1 MDWTKAKT
9 ILIIALLIT
18 NIFLLV
24 TYSVLQD
31 NNEQS
36 DEDLQLE
43 TIALLESKNIY
54 VKDSLPIKH
63 DKMPVLIV
71 EHDRIDPYELQQY
84 IWEQIP
90 LDESK
95 RSREGSIKLAENF
108 LKRCGLWSSNVEL
121 DRVEQEGQ
129 RTFVHF
135 KNVYNGIRIEKSY
148 IICTIED
155 GQIIEVER
163 SWLNPVEFGRT
174 KKATMSASAAL
185 ISLMSQK
192 HELESILVEDMEMVY
207 WLEETDY
214 VSQTTISDT
223 AFPAWKITYNS
234 GQTKYV
240 PAYND

>member
-1 MDWTKAKT
+1 MNWTKAKT

-24 TYSVLQD
+24 TYKAVQD
-31 NNEQS
+31 NNEQTE
-36 DEDLQLE
+36 EDLLME

-54 VKDSLPIKH
+54 VKNSLPTKH

-71 EHDRIDPYELQQY
+71 EHDRIDSHELQRY
-84 IWEQIP
+84 IWEQTP

-95 RSREGSIKLAENF
+95 RSREGSIRYAEDF
-108 LKRCGLWSSNVEL
+108 LKRCGLWGSNVEL
-121 DRVEQEGQ
+121 DKVEEVDGK
-129 RTFVHF
+129 TLVHF
-135 KNVYNGIRIEKSY
+135 KNVFNGIRIEKSY
-148 IICTIED
+148 IICTIEE
-155 GQIIEVER
+155 GKITEVER

-174 KKATMSASAAL
+174 KKETMSASAAL
-185 ISLMSQK
+185 IILMSEK

-214 VSQTTISDT
+214 ESQTTISDT
-223 AFPAWKITYNS
+223 AFPAWKITYNG